1 MRVVYTQCEGL
12 LEQAQGLY
20 RGIYRKDTYFS
31 ARSSDVNFII
41 LYYRIWFDD
50 DDQNLWCVSTF
61 LANLTEDIQF
71 SIIYSPLV
79 CRHFSFSLAVIG
91 INQSISHFS
100 IIFYMDMIAI
110 VSIAINLVSI
120 LFIEYCYIWFS
131 WWLVIVALYRNV
143 TEIMLYGC
151 GKDIPSMSLLAKN
164 ANTIKLMLQLICS
177 KYFKRWTFLRA
188 IDYSLRFSCPKTDV
202 SSWTY
207 LNFPFIFYFYFFF
220 WRGGSCRGS
229 NFLFIG
235 LNKILKT

>member
-1 MRVVYTQCEGL
+1 MIRWRWPEPMMRLYL
-12 LEQAQGLY
+12 LGKSN
-20 RGIYRKDTYFS
+20 RGHPIFDHIFS
-31 ARSSDVNFII
+31 SC
-41 LYYRIWFDD
+41 L
-50 DDQNLWCVSTF
+50 
-61 LANLTEDIQF
+61 
-71 SIIYSPLV
+71 SPLQ
-79 CRHFSFSLAVIG
+79 SLAS

-151 GKDIPSMSLLAKN
+151 GKDLPSMSLLAKN

-177 KYFKRWTFLRA
+177 KYFKRWKFLRA

-220 WRGGSCRGS
+220 GGEVVVEGQIFSLS
-229 NFLFIG
+229 D
-235 LNKILKT
+235 